1 MKVKT
6 NFNSCVIVQANE
18 IDNKG
23 TWTVL
28 FTAPTSFFSE
38 GKIIHDCLPVVWKQK
53 QALFKCDLFFL
64 VFCL

>member
-28 FTAPTSFFSE
+28 FTAPY
-38 GKIIHDCLPVVWKQK
+38 KIIHDCLLVVWKQK
-53 QALFKCDLFFL
+53 QALFKYDLFFL